1 MNARAARPQS
11 GFTLIELLVVIAI
24 IAVLISLLLPAVQKV
39 HRAAIQLEKRPHLA
53 SLAAELRSFADGSVR
68 VQQDAAAL
76 SLAAVQSGEQGSL
89 VPAGLQSLCG
99 RLVDGDAEAAR
110 LLGEI
115 ATLIPRGRADLRSDQ
130 TNRGDG
136 DGDDDHDRDRVAL
149 VHAQTA
155 LTEARSALA
164 QIEGALS
171 KVYPCGPIVVGH

>member
-1 MNARAARPQS
+1 MNARVVRPQS
-11 GFTLIELLVVIAI
+11 GFTLIELLVVISI
-24 IAVLISLLLPAVQKV
+24 IGILVGFLLPAVQKV

-68 VQQDAAAL
+68 VQQDAAGL
-76 SLAAVQSGEQGSL
+76 SLAAVQSGEEGSL
-89 VPAGLQSLCG
+89 APAGLRSFCG

-115 ATLIPRGRADLRSDQ
+115 ATLIPAGRADLLSDQ

-136 DGDDDHDRDRVAL
+136 DDDHHRDRVAL
-149 VHAQTA
+149 FDAQTA
-155 LTEARSALA
+155 LTEARAALS

-171 KVYPCGPIVVGH
+171 RVYPCGPIVVGH